1 METACGLRA
10 APNRAWFGSAS
21 LMLLVTLAT
30 ATHAQQTATR
40 PAPLRTATAVNA
52 KIAAARKYLRDVM
65 AKDRIP
71 GISAAVAI
79 DGKIVWAE
87 GFGFADLENKVPL
100 KSTSKIRIASISK
113 SLTSAA
119 VGQLVE
125 QGKLDL
131 DAPVQKYVPTFPT
144 KPWPITTRQ
153 LGGHLA
159 GIRHYN
165 AGEFESMR
173 AYPTVVAGLAIFSGD
188 TLLSQPGTK
197 YSYSTYGFN
206 LVSAVVEGASGEPFV
221 SYMKKHVFTPLG
233 MTHTTAEF
241 VDSIIPERA
250 HYYLRDSAG
259 PMVNAPYVD
268 NSNKWAGG
276 GFLST
281 PSDLVTFGSAF
292 LKPGFLKQE
301 TIDLLWRPQQTADGK
316 STGYGIGW
324 GSATDSAGRRVV
336 SHSGGAMA
344 ANSLLLIYPG
354 EKLVVAVITN
364 TNTRYATAGA
374 REIARIF
381 LAR

>member
-1 METACGLRA
+1 
-10 APNRAWFGSAS
+10 
-21 LMLLVTLAT
+21 
-30 ATHAQQTATR
+30 
-40 PAPLRTATAVNA
+40 
-52 KIAAARKYLRDVM
+52 M
-65 AKDRIP
+65 AKERIP

-79 DGKIVWAE
+79 DGRIVWAE
-87 GFGFADLENKVPL
+87 GFGFADLENSVRL
-100 KSTSKIRIASISK
+100 TMNSRMRIASISK

-131 DAPVQKYVPTFPT
+131 DAPVQTYVPSFPA
-144 KPWPITTRQ
+144 KSWPITARQ
-153 LGGHLA
+153 LGGHIA
-159 GIRHYN
+159 GIRHYRD
-165 AGEFESMR
+165 GEFESMR
-173 AYPTVVAGLAIFSGD
+173 AYPSVVAGLAIFAGD

-197 YSYSTYGFN
+197 YGYSTYGFN
-206 LVSAVVEGASGEPFV
+206 LLSAVVEGASGEQFV
-221 SYMKKHVFTPLG
+221 TYMQRRVFTPLG
-233 MTHTTAEF
+233 MTRTTAEF
-241 VDSIIPERA
+241 PDSIIPERA
-250 HYYLRDSAG
+250 RYYLRDSAG
-259 PMVNAPYVD
+259 PIVNAPYVD

-281 PSDLVTFGSAF
+281 PSDLVIFGSAF

-301 TIDLLWRPQQTADGK
+301 TIDLLWKPQQTADGK

-324 GSATDSAGRRVV
+324 SSAVDTAGRRVV

-344 ANSLLLIYPG
+344 ANSLLLIYPAQ
-354 EKLVVAVITN
+354 KLVVAVITN

>member
-1 METACGLRA
+1 MKARFRIVLALIVVANVVTS
-10 APNRAWFGSAS
+10 P
-21 LMLLVTLAT
+21 LL
-30 ATHAQQTATR
+30 AQQTASPRRARAITSNDSR
-40 PAPLRTATAVNA
+40 
-52 KIAAARKYLRDVM
+52 IAIARKYLRDVI
-65 AKDRIP
+65 AKERIP

-79 DGKIVWAE
+79 NGQIVWAE
-87 GFGFADLENKVPL
+87 GFGFADLENNVPL
-100 KSTSKIRIASISK
+100 TMSSRMRIASISK
-113 SLTSAA
+113 SLTAAA

-131 DAPVQKYVPTFPT
+131 DAPVQKYVPSFPS

-159 GIRHYN
+159 GIRHYRD
-165 AGEFESMR
+165 GEFESMR
-173 AYPTVVAGLAIFSGD
+173 AYPGVVPALVIFRDDS
-188 TLLSQPGTK
+188 LHAQPGTR
-197 YSYSTYGFN
+197 YIYSTYGFN
-206 LVSAVVEGASGEPFV
+206 LLSAAVEGASGEPFV
-221 SYMKKHVFTPLG
+221 SYMKRHVFTPLG

-241 VDSIIPERA
+241 VDSLIPERA
-250 HYYLRDSAG
+250 RYYLYSAG
-259 PMVNAPYVD
+259 PIVNAPYVD

-281 PSDLVTFGSAF
+281 PSDLVIFGSAF

-301 TIDLLWRPQQTADGK
+301 TIDLLWKPQQTADGK
-316 STGYGIGW
+316 STGYGIGFS
-324 GSATDSAGRRVV
+324 SATDSAGRRVV

-344 ANSLLLIYPG
+344 ANSLLLIYPA

-364 TNTRYATAGA
+364 TNTRFASAGA

>member
-1 METACGLRA
+1 MI
-10 APNRAWFGSAS
+10 AS
-21 LMLLVTLAT
+21 RRGALALLVLVLALPI
-30 ATHAQQTATR
+30 AAQQPVPASVPAHQKPSHVVTAR
-40 PAPLRTATAVNA
+40 QGVR
-52 KIAAARKYLRDVM
+52 IAEARKFLRDAM

-79 DGKIVWAE
+79 DGRIIWAE
-87 GFGFADLENKVPL
+87 GLGFADLENNVPMTA
-100 KSTSKIRIASISK
+100 TSKVRIASISK

-125 QGKLDL
+125 KGKLDL
-131 DAPVQKYVPTFPT
+131 DAPVQTYVPSFPV

-159 GIRHYN
+159 GIRHYM

-173 AYPTVVAGLAIFSGD
+173 AWPNVVAALDIFRND
-188 TLLSQPGTK
+188 TLLFPPGTK

-206 LVSAVVEGASGEPFV
+206 LVSAVVEGASGEQFV
-221 SYMKKHVFTPLG
+221 SYMNRHVFTPLG
-233 MTHTTAEF
+233 MTNTTAEF
-241 VDSIIPERA
+241 ADSIIPGRA
-250 HYYLRDSAG
+250 HYYLHDSAG
-259 PMVNAPYVD
+259 PIVNAPYVN

-281 PSDLVTFGSAF
+281 ASDLVIFGSAF

-301 TIDLLWRPQQTADGK
+301 TIDLLWTPQKTTDGK

-324 GSATDSAGRRVV
+324 GSALDSAGRRVV

-344 ANSLLLIYPG
+344 ANSLLLIYPN
-354 EKLVVAVITN
+354 EKLVVAVIAN
-364 TNTRYATAGA
+364 TNTRYASAGA